1 MGEPIVLHDPDG
13 QTLNVYT
20 RSQAD
25 DLLRGGKWFATAADA
40 KAGNVREEPTPTT
53 EQKLAALEGEA
64 AATVADDTV
73 TAAPPPAAPKP
84 KRTAAKG
91 RQGQS

>member
-64 AATVADDTV
+64 AATVGDDTV
-73 TAAPPPAAPKP
+73 TPAPHPAAPHTN
-84 KRTAAKG
+84 RNAAQRGTGKK
-91 RQGQS
+91 

>member
-25 DLLRGGKWFATAADA
+25 VLLRGGQWFATAADA
-40 KAGNVREEPTPTT
+40 QAGKVREEPTPAT
-53 EQKLAALEGEA
+53 EKKLAALEGEA

-73 TAAPPPAAPKP
+73 TEAPPPAPA

-91 RQGQS
+91 RGGKL